1 MAQILQGAEV
11 AQVLDEET
19 RGHVSSLRSAGLV
32 PTLGIVRA
40 SSRKDCFSYVRGI
53 RKRCEAQGICV
64 RETVLSD
71 DASEDAV
78 VEAVSAFATDD
89 AVHGVV
95 VCQPVPEGVNMDAV
109 LQVIPACKDVDG
121 VTADSMMTVYNGFGE
136 GFCPC
141 APEAAMRILQ
151 HYDID
156 LYGKNVV
163 VIGDS
168 ATVGRPLWLLL
179 LHAWATPTSCNIYTH
194 DVPALTRQASVVIS
208 ATGATD
214 QFGTDYFSAGQ
225 VVVDV
230 GIGYSERLGRI
241 SGDVRF
247 DEVEPLVAAITPVP
261 GGVGTVCASIMASHV
276 AQAAKRQVALE

>member
-11 AQVLDEET
+11 AQALDAET
-19 RGHVSSLRSAGLV
+19 AQCVCELRERGVV

-40 SSRKDCFSYVRGI
+40 SNRKDCLSYVRGI
-53 RKRCEAQGICV
+53 RKRCESQGIRVC
-64 RETVLSD
+64 ETVLPD

-78 VEAVSAFATDD
+78 IGAVRTYAADPD
-89 AVHGVV
+89 VHGVV
-95 VCQPVPEGVNMDAV
+95 VCQPVPEGVSMDAV
-109 LQVIPACKDVDG
+109 LQAIPACKDVDG
-121 VTADSMMTVYNGFGE
+121 VTADSMMTVYNGAGE

-141 APEAAMRILQ
+141 APEAAMRILK

-156 LYGKNVV
+156 VYGKNVV

-179 LHAWATPTSCNIYTH
+179 LHAWATPTSCNIYTR

-214 QFGTDYFSAGQ
+214 QFGAEYFSEGQ
-225 VVVDV
+225 VVIDV
-230 GIGYSERLGRI
+230 GIGYSERLGGI

-247 DEVEPLVAAITPVP
+247 DEVEPLVSAITPVP

-276 AQAAKRQVALE
+276 AQAAHRQMSQ